1 MNYPNLPEYKG
12 MVYLKRTY
20 INSVDG
26 DFEQPNMKV
35 REQDYSYVEN
45 RIFKYLRRET
55 GKSDSR
61 FDVYLID
68 DDHYY
73 VITRCKKESK
83 TYYALRNIGF
93 EVEKVC
99 HD

>member
-1 MNYPNLPEYKG
+1 MNYQNLPEYKG
-12 MVYLKRTY
+12 MVYLKKTY
-20 INSVDG
+20 IRSIDG
-26 DFEQPNMKV
+26 DFKEPYKKSGKP
-35 REQDYSYVEN
+35 DYSYVEN
-45 RIFKYLRRET
+45 RIFKYLNRET

-73 VITRCKKESK
+73 VITRCKKKSK
-83 TYYALRNIGF
+83 TYIALRNIGY
-93 EVEKVC
+93 EVVKVC